1 LVGFILAPYAT
12 LVWMFGAGTDG
23 ISGLW
28 AVIWAIALVGDIAL
42 KPVKVMGTAGVV
54 AGNKGSVE

>member
-1 LVGFILAPYAT
+1 LQRKYFL
-12 LVWMFGAGTDG
+12 DG